1 MKKRKLEKGERG
13 FVIALGVF
21 SLVCLIA
28 SLKMFLT
35 APILSGE
42 GTVPTLCSLIMLLMT
57 AVILAEM
64 RGCERAFEDKLPLAA
79 KAKELFLFLFPGKVG
94 LVVVY
99 CLVYVVLLSFAG
111 FAVSTFAFLA
121 ISMTT
126 LNSEKKIRMLVISG
140 ITMVCIL
147 IVFQYI
153 FQVQLP

>member
-99 CLVYVVLLSFAG
+99 CLVYEIGRAHV
-111 FAVSTFAFLA
+111 
-121 ISMTT
+121 
-126 LNSEKKIRMLVISG
+126 
-140 ITMVCIL
+140 
-147 IVFQYI
+147 
-153 FQVQLP
+153 